1 MKMRVLTLAIAGGI
15 MLSAP
20 LASTAFAIN
29 MVDYNKCQLLSQDLK
44 WDLMLVTEAS
54 AKYAVVWESTFPALR
69 PVMNPP
75 CPPPIPS
82 APPSERCSRIRPIMA
97 RTTIRW
103 ITITTVV
110 IRYLSLG
117 RAFYTRRALL

>member
-54 AKYAVVWESTFPALR
+54 AKYAAGSAALEEANAAKEKR
-69 PVMNPP
+69 DGAACIEASVRGIEGMGLPVNTYPQD
-75 CPPPIPS
+75 
-82 APPSERCSRIRPIMA
+82 
-97 RTTIRW
+97 
-103 ITITTVV
+103 
-110 IRYLSLG
+110 
-117 RAFYTRRALL
+117 